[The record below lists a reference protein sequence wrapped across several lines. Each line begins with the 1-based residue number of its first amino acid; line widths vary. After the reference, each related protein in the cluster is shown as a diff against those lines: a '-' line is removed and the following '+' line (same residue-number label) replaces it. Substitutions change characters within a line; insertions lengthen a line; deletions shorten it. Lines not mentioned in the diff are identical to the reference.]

1 MPTFV
6 LSLSPGS
13 LTHVAEPAAR
23 SLVLACLAMIA
34 VSVFR
39 VRTVSW
45 KTAIWRGVL
54 FAALAM
60 PLLGLFL
67 PPIRLPLPVL
77 EKAYPASVAQSEAPQ
92 TIPVTRIVV
101 VPPGAASF
109 EGRAAPAREPRSI
122 AWLPILA
129 GVYLAIAIGLLARIF
144 VGAAFGNRLARHAMP
159 VSDGGALRRLSVLA
173 RRAGLRA
180 QPLLAESEILAVPVT
195 LRVCRPAILLPAS
208 WSSWDDAK
216 LSAVLAHEVSHI
228 ARRDAMVQRL
238 ALIHRAVFWFSPLGW
253 WLVRHLD
260 DLAEQASDE
269 AALACGID
277 RTQYAEALL
286 GFVAALQDCRARV
299 WWQGVAMAK
308 RGDAEKRL
316 DRILAWRS
324 AMPNELRKSFLVGL
338 AVLAVPVVALTAS
351 VHPFF
356 FDFAQSAAT
365 PGPPPATP
373 APAPNPANHVVAN
386 PVPALKAVPGAPALP
401 AWPSLGPQPAAQPAG
416 TPALAPTPAV
426 APVMAQSPAFQSQ
439 PSAPAPAVAPMLS
452 MRPVVDVGPAPR
464 TPAIGSVAPFSPVM
478 PTTDVIAPG
487 PADAERVGVQ
497 AGGVS
502 QGALGGASVEV
513 SGRAYGGVAYG
524 QTYNDSGP
532 RFVIVTKGSDSVIM
546 SGSGEDEEHAK
557 SLSSKINGDFI
568 WFERDEKPYV
578 VRDQAIVQRAKQFWQ
593 PVEELGR
600 EQEALGKRQE
610 VLGKQQ
616 EALGQQME
624 SVRIK
629 VPNLSAEMEKVEAEM
644 KQLSANG
651 GTVEQIGDLQSEIGN
666 LQSRVGELQSQ
677 AGTRQSQIGREQS
690 DLGRTQSELGRQQG
704 DLGRRQGELSRQAS
718 QQMKQLLEDAVAH
731 GLAQPE

>member
-13 LTHVAEPAAR
+13 LTYVAEPAAR

-34 VSVFR
+34 VFVFR

-45 KTAIWRGVL
+45 KTVVWRGVL

-67 PPIRLPLPVL
+67 PPILLPLPVL
-77 EKAYPASVAQSEAPQ
+77 GKAYPATVTESEAPQ
-92 TIPVTRIVV
+92 TIPATRIVV

-109 EGRAAPAREPRSI
+109 ELQAAPAREPRSI
-122 AWLPILA
+122 PWLPILS
-129 GVYLAIAIGLLARIF
+129 GFYLAIAIGLLARIF
-144 VGAAFGNRLARHAMP
+144 VGAAFGNRLARHAIP
-159 VSDGGALRRLSVLA
+159 VRDGGALRRLSVLA
-173 RRAGLRA
+173 RRAGLRV

-195 LRVCRPAILLPAS
+195 LRVRRPAILLPAS
-208 WSSWDDAK
+208 WNSWDAVK
-216 LSAVLAHEVSHI
+216 LSAVLAHEMSHI

-253 WLVRHLD
+253 WLVRYLD
-260 DLAEQASDE
+260 DLAEQACDE
-269 AALACGID
+269 AALACGVD
-277 RTQYAEALL
+277 RTQYAETLL

-324 AMPNELRKSFLVGL
+324 AMPKKLRKSFLVGL

-356 FDFAQSAAT
+356 FDFAQSTAT
-365 PGPPPATP
+365 PAPPPATP
-373 APAPNPANHVVAN
+373 AAAPNPTNQVVAN
-386 PVPALKAVPGAPALP
+386 PGPALKALPGVPALP
-401 AWPSLGPQPAAQPAG
+401 AWPALGSQPAVQPVG
-416 TPALAPTPAV
+416 TPAPAPSPAV
-426 APVMAQSPAFQSQ
+426 APVMEQSAASQSR
-439 PSAPAPAVAPMLS
+439 PSASPVAPTLS
-452 MRPVVDVGPAPR
+452 APSVVNVGPVPR
-464 TPAIGSVAPFSPVM
+464 APAIGPVAPFSPA
-478 PTTDVIAPG
+478 APVTAAITSAP
-487 PADAERVGVQ
+487 PAATRVGVQ

-502 QGALGGASVEV
+502 QGPQDGVTVGV
-513 SGRAYGGVAYG
+513 SGEAPGGVSYG
-524 QTYNDSGP
+524 ETYDSGP

-578 VRDQAIVQRAKQFWQ
+578 IRDQGTVQRAKQFWQ
-593 PVEELGR
+593 PVEDLGR
-600 EQEALGKRQE
+600 QQE

-616 EALGQQME
+616 EALGKQQAALGQQMQ

-651 GTVEQIGDLQSEIGN
+651 GTVEQIGDLQSE
-666 LQSRVGELQSQ
+666 VGELQSRIGELQ
-677 AGTRQSQIGREQS
+677 SRAGTQQSQIGREQG
-690 DLGRTQSELGRQQG
+690 DLGRKQAELGRQQG
-704 DLGRRQGELSRQAS
+704 ELGRRQGELSRQAS
-718 QQMKQLLEDAVAH
+718 QQMKQLLEDAIAH
-731 GLAQPE
+731 DLAQAE